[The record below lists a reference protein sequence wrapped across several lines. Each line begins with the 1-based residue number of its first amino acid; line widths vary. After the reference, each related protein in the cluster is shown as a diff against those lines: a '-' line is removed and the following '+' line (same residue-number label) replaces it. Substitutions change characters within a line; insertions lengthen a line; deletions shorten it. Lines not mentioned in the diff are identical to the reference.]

1 MGDDVRISAH
11 LGARSVDRAV
21 SILVLLAE
29 QGGIG
34 LGEIAR
40 TLSIPKSSAADVL
53 RALVARDFVTQDHE
67 GHYRLG
73 LGAFEIGAAYL
84 RAMTPVASVEPEL
97 ETLTR
102 ELSATSHFAVL
113 DGDEVVY
120 LAEHDPPLRALEL
133 ASALGGRLPA
143 ATTAVGK
150 AQLAFVSL
158 RDADDQF
165 DSSRFVEFARI
176 RAVGFALDEGGTA
189 PGVTCVA
196 APVFSP
202 SGCCGAI
209 GVSTLVD
216 GGPSREAIIDAVIA
230 AAEHA
235 TVRLGGVRPHADAV
249 ELGRVLLPTNNVPL
263 RQKARS

>member
-53 RALVARDFVTQDHE
+53 RALVARGFVTQDHE

-84 RAMTPVASVEPEL
+84 RAMTPVTSVEPEL

-120 LAEHDPPLRALEL
+120 LAKHDPPLRALEL

-158 RDADDQF
+158 RHADDQF

-176 RAVGFALDEGGTA
+176 RAVGFALDVGGTA
-189 PGVTCVA
+189 PGVACVA
-196 APVFSP
+196 APVFSS

-216 GGPSREAIIDAVIA
+216 GGPSREAIIDAVVA

-235 TVRLGGVRPHADAV
+235 TVRLGGVRPHADAG

-263 RQKARS
+263 RQKAHS